1 MDDAK
6 QIVGIDLGGT
16 KIEIG
21 LFSHNGNLLWRKK
34 IPTHADKGG
43 DQAMDRIAH
52 EVKTLCATH
61 ANTLNIGG
69 IGICAP
75 GPIDNVSGIIYNAC
89 NLPWGEYH
97 LISQLKERISLPIVA
112 DHDAKVAGLGTYYF
126 GLNEKEK
133 NFVYIVIGT
142 GVGGAIFHNGHI
154 FRGLTNCAG
163 EIGFMTMDYG
173 ATHNTPGDIIG
184 NVESY
189 LGGPDINE
197 YYHVRRRELGM
208 PQDPTV
214 VNVKDIGVRAQA
226 GENAARDAINRAG
239 LALGILVSTL
249 STVLDYDLFII
260 GGSVSKLGAQ
270 LITPAYDAIKI
281 YSHSYFAKKIR
292 IEVSTLTD
300 DAALLGCYRL
310 IRAHL
315 HAQTIS

>member
-1 MDDAK
+1 MDNER
-6 QIVGIDLGGT
+6 QLIGIDLGGT

-21 LFSHNGNLLWRKK
+21 LFSYSGTLLWRKK
-34 IPTHADKGG
+34 IPTRAEKGG

-52 EVKTLCATH
+52 EVQSLHATYS
-61 ANTLNIGG
+61 NTLNIGG

-75 GPIDNVSGIIYNAC
+75 GPIDNASGIIYSAC

-97 LISQLKERISLPIVA
+97 LVSQLKKRIPLPIVA
-112 DHDAKVAGLGTYYF
+112 DHDAKVAGLGEYYF

-163 EIGFMTMDYG
+163 EIGFMTINYG
-173 ATHNTPGDIIG
+173 ATHNKSGDIIG

-197 YYHVRRRELGM
+197 YYHVRRKELGM

-214 VNVKDIGVRAQA
+214 ANVKDIGVRAQA
-226 GENAARDAINRAG
+226 GEGAAQDAINRAG
-239 LALGILVSTL
+239 LALGVLTATL
-249 STVLDYDLFII
+249 ATVLDYDLFII
-260 GGSVSKLGAQ
+260 GGSVSKLGTQ
-270 LITPAYDAIKI
+270 LITPAYNAIKV
-281 YSHSYFAKKIR
+281 YSYPYFAKKIR
-292 IEVSTLTD
+292 IQVSALTD
-300 DAALLGCYRL
+300 DAALLGCHRL
-310 IRAHL
+310 IHTHL
-315 HAQTIS
+315 HDA